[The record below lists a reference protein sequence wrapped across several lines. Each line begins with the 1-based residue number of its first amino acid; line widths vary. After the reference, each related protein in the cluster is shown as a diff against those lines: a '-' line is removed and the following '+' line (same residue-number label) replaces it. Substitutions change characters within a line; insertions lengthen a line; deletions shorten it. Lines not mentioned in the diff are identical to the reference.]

1 MKKSV
6 MRKFGKIL
14 LIILSIVIAFNFC
27 AFLFVALVWIGALNF
42 MDPHEIATYDSPDGN
57 YSLVFEQLGAPAW
70 PYGPTDVRL
79 TLKNQDGK
87 VIKRVRTQV
96 HNEGTSASEGNIVS
110 VSWHDDH
117 VIVILEGYESGEE
130 VSIAYKKESGLRRL
144 LKSCFTKSSAYAGLF
159 AFLFTFF
166 EFCGIIQL

>member
-6 MRKFGKIL
+6 IRKVGRIL

-87 VIKRVRTQV
+87 VIKRVRTV
-96 HNEGTSASEGNIVS
+96 VYNDGTSATEGNIVS

-117 VIVILEGYESGEE
+117 VIVILEGYDSGEE
-130 VSIAYKKESGLRRL
+130 VFSIAYKKESGLRRL
-144 LKSCFTKSSAYAGLF
+144 LKSCFAKSSATAGLF
-159 AFLFTFF
+159 VFLFTFG
-166 EFCGIIQL
+166 EFCDIM